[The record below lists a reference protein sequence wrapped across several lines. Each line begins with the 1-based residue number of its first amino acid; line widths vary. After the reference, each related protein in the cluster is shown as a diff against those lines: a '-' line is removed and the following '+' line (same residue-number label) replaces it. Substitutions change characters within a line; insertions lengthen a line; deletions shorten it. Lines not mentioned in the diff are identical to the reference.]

1 MNGQLRE
8 IAVNVDTVNTVMND
22 LGGLYNRTRASILL
36 TQLRSAQDDLVI
48 VFGDSIVEQM
58 YFPTLSGINVVNT
71 GISGSKALESLS
83 FMRQVLA
90 GSHGPLVIVSM
101 GANDA
106 FGKSVASPE
115 RFAAGYEA
123 LAQAVLDSGRALV
136 LATLPPMETG
146 KFAADSFHHASI
158 PSYNEQIREVGRRLG
173 VPVADVDAVLEE
185 WRKGR
190 PEGCTVDGVH
200 LNAQAAGVWRE
211 TVYAAAREAMAARK
225 P

>member
-1 MNGQLRE
+1 
-8 IAVNVDTVNTVMND
+8 
-22 LGGLYNRTRASILL
+22 
-36 TQLRSAQDDLVI
+36 
-48 VFGDSIVEQM
+48 
-58 YFPTLSGINVVNT
+58 
-71 GISGSKALESLS
+71 
-83 FMRQVLA
+83 
-90 GSHGPLVIVSM
+90 M

-136 LATLPPMETG
+136 LVTLPPMETG
-146 KFAADSFHHASI
+146 KFAADNFDHASI
-158 PSYNEQIREVGRRLG
+158 PAYNERIREIGRRLG
-173 VPVADVDAVLEE
+173 VAVADVDAVLGE

-200 LNAQAAGVWRE
+200 LNAQAAGVWRQ
-211 TVYAAAREAMAARK
+211 TVYAAARDAMAARK